1 MSKTDG
7 SPGVVGYRSPIRMRA
22 LSDRLQELELLCT
35 QFEIKS
41 VPIELIGDLVSKDY
55 TENDDMMMVLKR
67 HGLLPST
74 RA

>member
-1 MSKTDG
+1 
-7 SPGVVGYRSPIRMRA
+7 MRA